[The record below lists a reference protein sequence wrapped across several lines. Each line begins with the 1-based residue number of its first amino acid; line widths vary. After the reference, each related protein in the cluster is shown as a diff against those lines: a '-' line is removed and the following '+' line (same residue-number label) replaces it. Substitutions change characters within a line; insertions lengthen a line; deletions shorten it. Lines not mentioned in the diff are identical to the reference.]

1 MTKITRKL
9 TNEVIDWIRHSK
21 AVNNSGKSFMLLV
34 EKAYELREEFQT
46 IREWK
51 DALYYNYNLKN
62 K

>member
-21 AVNNSGKSFMLLV
+21 AVSKSDKFFMLLV
-34 EKAYELREEFQT
+34 EKAYEAREEFQT
-46 IREWK
+46 VQEWK
-51 DALYYNYNLKN
+51 DALYYNLKN

>member
-21 AVNNSGKSFMLLV
+21 AVSNSDKFFMSLV

-46 IREWK
+46 VREWK
-51 DALYYNYNLKN
+51 DALYYNLKN

>member
-21 AVNNSGKSFMLLV
+21 AVSNSNKSFMLLV

-51 DALYYNYNLKN
+51 DALYYNLKN